1 MILLKLAV
9 KTFLYDNYRLN
20 IGGKVRKRLNSM
32 HLNQG
37 PLPGDRDAG
46 ASSISGTLL
55 MIALFVVA
63 ASVVVYA
70 LVSINA
76 PQNLARTS
84 MRILAPNSSTLVVTS
99 MVGDSIPINNINI
112 IVGPDTYNASGIE
125 DTNHNGRWDPG
136 ETIFLF
142 GLDLS
147 DQTSVVVTSDATVL
161 MPGTVGG
168 SYDLPTPPSAVT
180 PAAGG
185 TSTWYHPGIH
195 MYTFS
200 DPGFTG
206 PVTSLI
212 AESISFADPAAVAAG
227 YRTNDPAWPTGVAGK
242 AHDFSVKF
250 QGYLYVDD
258 NATYDLSVTATD
270 STDVIID
277 GIPIMSN
284 TGEHAPYKM
293 IDSTYLTMGYHR
305 LEIGYENFDDNCA
318 LIGDLNIRKEPGG
331 AWEQPGLYYLEGVA
345 T

>member
-1 MILLKLAV
+1 M
-9 KTFLYDNYRLN
+9 
-20 IGGKVRKRLNSM
+20 RKRLNRM
-32 HLNQG
+32 HIIKG
-37 PLPGDRDAG
+37 PLPGDRNAG

-112 IVGPDTYNASGIE
+112 VVGPETYNASGIE
-125 DTNHNGRWDPG
+125 DMNDNGRWDPG
-136 ETIFLF
+136 ETIFLY

-168 SYDLPTPPSAVT
+168 SYDLPTPPCAMT

-195 MYTFS
+195 MDTFS
-200 DPGFTG
+200 GPGFTG
-206 PVTSLI
+206 LVTSLI
-212 AESISFADPAAVAAG
+212 AESIRFADPAAVAAG
-227 YRTNDPAWPTGVAGK
+227 YGTNDPAWPAGVAGK

-258 NATYDLSVTATD
+258 NATYDLSLTATD
-270 STDVIID
+270 SAYVIID

-284 TGEHAPYKM
+284 AGEHAPYKM
-293 IDSTYLTMGYHR
+293 IDSAYLTMGYHR
-305 LEIGYENFDDNCA
+305 LEIGYENYADHSA
-318 LIGDLNIRKEPGG
+318 LIDDLYLRKQPGG
-331 AWEQPGLYYLEGVA
+331 PWEQPGLYYLEGV
-345 T
+345 TT